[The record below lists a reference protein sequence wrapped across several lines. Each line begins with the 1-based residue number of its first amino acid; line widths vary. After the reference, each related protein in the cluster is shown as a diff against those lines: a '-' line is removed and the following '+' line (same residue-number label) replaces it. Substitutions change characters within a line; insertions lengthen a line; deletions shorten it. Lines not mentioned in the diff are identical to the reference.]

1 MNYGL
6 DIKSAAAAA
15 MSTANAPQVMNNA
28 LRNFGCSI
36 ASQISTARTMKA
48 MGMCIQPKHSATV
61 GGVL

>member
-1 MNYGL
+1 MSYGF

-15 MSTANAPQVMNNA
+15 MSTANTPQVMNSA

-48 MGMCIQPKHSATV
+48 MGMCIRSKHSATV
-61 GGVL
+61 WGVL